1 MAYNLPYKGFFIYEK
16 DGEYTVGGANN
27 TAFDDCTLEN
37 LECGTDE
44 TAMVNWNKNSGNKL
58 LFWEMRNTEW
68 VSEERYNE
76 HLRRYQTEGDDFLD
90 EEFVVPCVRFAD
102 KERAKAF
109 VDWLVQCQRY
119 HNDTLAADT
128 SEVLFDEVDE
138 EFCRF
143 KEEVAADGYTGG
155 KYFEESDYEGSYNQN
170 EITASQLYLA
180 AKITEHLHTYCPN
193 KYYTS
198 LGWAV
203 VVRTTYTVA
212 DRV

>member
-76 HLRRYQTEGDDFLD
+76 HLRRIQQMERDDILFHD
-90 EEFVVPCVRFAD
+90 GEFVVPCVRFAD

-119 HNDTLAADT
+119 RYDAFAADT
-128 SEVLFDEVDE
+128 SEVISDEVDE

-143 KEEVAADGYTGG
+143 KKEVAANGYTGG
-155 KYFEESDYEGSYNQN
+155 KYFEESDYESSYNQT

-180 AKITEHLHTYCPN
+180 AKITEYLHTYYPN
-193 KYYTS
+193 KYIAS

-203 VVRTTYTVA
+203 SVSPVI
-212 DRV
+212 